1 MPASFRNGVDE
12 QLRPALDVGFVILLR
27 LVHGLRF
34 ITGDLQ
40 VAGTGEN
47 GSVDGSDGRVA
58 GMQPA
63 TQVDG
68 APNGQ
73 EHYHT
78 EEAEQDT
85 DATGSGMPKPLNFSE
100 YSKFIH
106 N

>member
-34 ITGDLQ
+34 ITVDLQ

-47 GSVDGSDGRVA
+47 GGVDSSDGRVA

-63 TQVDG
+63 RPMSTVPPMVKNIIILKR
-68 APNGQ
+68 PNRIPTLPDP
-73 EHYHT
+73 ECLNLFT
-78 EEAEQDT
+78 
-85 DATGSGMPKPLNFSE
+85 SGNTRSFS
-100 YSKFIH
+100 
-106 N
+106 